1 MTAGAPGEN
10 GSRAGRQRLS
20 PAGAGSKPRR
30 PKFDKA
36 ASTTVLLAALLG
48 LGAGATWQLGSV
60 APRAQG
66 PAEDELVP
74 VGPAGALTRVLVV
87 DTTGLVVAAFDSA
100 SIRTVGGPTAAVALS
115 RGRSKAPV
123 AASRAS

>member
-1 MTAGAPGEN
+1 VKAATPGEN
-10 GSRAGRQRLS
+10 GSRAGTQRPS
-20 PAGAGSKPRR
+20 AAVGSAKPRR

-48 LGAGATWQLGSV
+48 LGAGATWQLASA
-60 APRAQG
+60 APRAQA
-66 PAEDELVP
+66 PADDEPVLVS
-74 VGPAGALTRVLVV
+74 PAGATTRVLVV

-100 SIRTVGGPTAAVALS
+100 TVRTVGGPATAVALS
-115 RGRSKAPV
+115 RGHSKAPV